1 MRLVPAA
8 AVAFVIGATAL
19 PLAAQMPK
27 PGAMDASRVA
37 AGSYTI
43 EPMHSQVAWTIDHL
57 GFTPFHG
64 LFGNPSSGTLT
75 IDPARLAAT
84 KVTVEF
90 PIDKVVTTSDHL
102 NAHLQ
107 TPDFFDVAKYP
118 TATFTSTRVTATG
131 MSAKIAGMLTLH
143 GVTKPIVLD
152 AHFVGAGAN
161 PMNKK
166 ATIGF
171 EATATLNRS
180 DYGMGFLLPALGDKV
195 DLVITAAFEKAG

>member
-1 MRLVPAA
+1 MRPVPAA
-8 AVAFVIGATAL
+8 ALALLIGATAL

-27 PGAMDASRVA
+27 PGAMDATRVA
-37 AGSYTI
+37 AGSYI
-43 EPMHSQVAWTIDHL
+43 VEPNHSQVAWTIDHL

-75 IDPARLAAT
+75 IDPAKLSAT
-84 KVTVEF
+84 KVSVEF
-90 PIDKVVTTSDHL
+90 PIAHVVTTSDKL
-102 NAHLQ
+102 NAHLL
-107 TPDFFDVAKYP
+107 TPDFFDAAKYP
-118 TATFTSTRVTATG
+118 TATFTSTSVAVRGT
-131 MSAKIAGMLTLH
+131 SARIAGTLTLH
-143 GVTKPIVLD
+143 GVTKPLVLD

-161 PMNKK
+161 PMSKK

-180 DYGMGFLLPALGDKV
+180 DYGMSFLEPALGDKV